1 MSTNNQINNSSN
13 SQANTNQVDSDEI
26 SLKELFLKIKE
37 WWTYLLSQWKLII
50 GVAFIGALL
59 GLAYAWTSK
68 PIYKAEFSF
77 VLEDEKSGGGLGGAL
92 GLASQFGLDLGG
104 GGGGGVFAGDNLLE
118 LMKSRSMVQKA
129 LLSPINVQGKD
140 QSLADYYISINEM
153 REDWEGKAHLE
164 KLNYPINADLSKF
177 NRVQDSVLMGMH
189 QNIIKNLLSVAKIDK
204 KLSILKVT
212 VNSENELFSKAF
224 TEALVNV
231 VSNFY
236 VETKTKKSAANVAIL
251 QHQTDSVRNQLNGAI
266 SGVAQSN
273 DAIPNLNPTRQ
284 ILRSSGQQ
292 RQIDVQAN
300 TAILTELVKNLELS
314 KLSLRKET
322 PLIQVID
329 RPVLPLAVERI
340 GKTKGVL
347 MGGFLAGFLVAI
359 FLIGKKALIGLFDEK
374 YKF

>member
-1 MSTNNQINNSSN
+1 MNTNNLQNDPNQISTS
-13 SQANTNQVDSDEI
+13 TIDSDEI
-26 SLKELFLKIKE
+26 SLKELILKLQE
-37 WWTYLLSQWKLII
+37 WWSYLLGQWKLII
-50 GVAFIGALL
+50 LVSFIGSLL
-59 GLAYAWTSK
+59 GLGYAFTQK

-104 GGGGGVFAGDNLLE
+104 GGGGGIFAGDNLLE

-129 LLSPINVQGKD
+129 LLSPISVNGKN

-153 REDWEGKAHLE
+153 REDWEGKAYLE
-164 KLNYPINADLSKF
+164 PLNYPINADMSKF
-177 NRVQDSVLMGMH
+177 SRIQDSVLMEMH
-189 QNIIKNLLSVAKIDK
+189 QDIIKNLLSVAKIDK

-224 TEALVNV
+224 TEVLVSV

-251 QHQTDSVRNQLNGAI
+251 QHQTDSVRNQLNRAI
-266 SGVAQSN
+266 SGVAQSS
-273 DAIPNLNPTRQ
+273 DAIPNLNAARQ
-284 ILRSSGQQ
+284 VLRSSGQQ

-329 RPVLPLAVERI
+329 RPVLPLKVERA
-340 GKTKGVL
+340 GKLKGLV
-347 MGGFLAGFLVAI
+347 MGGFLAGFLLVI
-359 FLIGKKALIGLFDEK
+359 FLIGKRIIGQIIG
-374 YKF
+374 

>member
-1 MSTNNQINNSSN
+1 MNSNTTQEHANQMNLG
-13 SQANTNQVDSDEI
+13 NTDSDEI
-26 SLKELFLKIKE
+26 SLKELILKLQE
-37 WWTYLLSQWKLII
+37 WWSYLLGQWKLII
-50 GVAFIGALL
+50 SVAFIGSLL
-59 GLAYAWTSK
+59 GLGYAFTQK

-77 VLEDEKSGGGLGGAL
+77 VLEDEKGGGGLGGAL

-104 GGGGGVFAGDNLLE
+104 GGGGGIFAGDNLLE

-153 REDWEGKAHLE
+153 REGWEGKAHLE
-164 KLNYPINADLSKF
+164 KLNYPINADISKF

-224 TEALVNV
+224 TEALVSV

-236 VETKTKKSAANVAIL
+236 VETKTQKSASNVAIL
-251 QHQTDSVRNQLNGAI
+251 QHQTDSVRNQLNLAI
-266 SGVAQSN
+266 SGVAQFS
-273 DAIPNLNPTRQ
+273 DAIPNLNSARQ
-284 ILRSSGQQ
+284 VLRSSGQQ

-329 RPVLPLAVERI
+329 RPVLPLMVDKV
-340 GKTKGVL
+340 GKVKGIL
-347 MGGFLAGFLVAI
+347 TGGFSAGFLIMI
-359 FLIGKKALIGLFDEK
+359 FLIGRKVLTGLFD
-374 YKF
+374 

>member
-13 SQANTNQVDSDEI
+13 SQANMNQVDSDEI

-37 WWTYLLSQWKLII
+37 WWTYLLSQWKLIV
-50 GVAFIGALL
+50 GMAFIGGLL
-59 GLAYAWTSK
+59 GLAYAWISK
-68 PIYKAEFSF
+68 PIYRAEFSF
-77 VLEDEKSGGGLGGAL
+77 VLEDEQASGGLGGAL

-104 GGGGGVFAGDNLLE
+104 GGSGGVFAGDNLLE

-129 LLSPINVQGKD
+129 LLRPINIQGKD
-140 QSLADYYISINEM
+140 QSLADYYITINEM
-153 REDWEGKAHLE
+153 REGWEGKTHLE
-164 KLNYPINADLSKF
+164 TFNFPINSDISKF
-177 NRVQDSVLMGMH
+177 NREQDSVLMGIH
-189 QNIIKNLLSVAKIDK
+189 QDIIKNLLSVAKIDK

-224 TEALVNV
+224 TEALVTV

-251 QHQTDSVRNQLNGAI
+251 QHQTDSVRNQLNRAI

-273 DAIPNLNPTRQ
+273 DAIPNLNAARQ
-284 ILRSSGQQ
+284 VLRSSGQQ

-329 RPVLPLAVERI
+329 RPVLPLPQNKT
-340 GKTKGVL
+340 GKLGAFFLGCISTCFLTVL
-347 MGGFLAGFLVAI
+347 
-359 FLIGKKALIGLFDEK
+359 FLIVKRVFYEILK
-374 YKF
+374 

>member
-1 MSTNNQINNSSN
+1 MSTANQFNNSSN
-13 SQANTNQVDSDEI
+13 SQANTNQVDNDEI
-26 SLKELFLKIKE
+26 SLKELLLKIKE
-37 WWTYLLSQWKLII
+37 WWGYLLSQWKLII
-50 GVAFIGALL
+50 GVALIGALL

-129 LLSPINVQGKD
+129 LLSPINLQGKN
-140 QSLADYYISINEM
+140 QSLADYYISLKGM
-153 REDWEGKAHLE
+153 RKGWEGKAHLE
-164 KLNYPINADLSKF
+164 KLNYPINADISKF
-177 NRVQDSVLMGMH
+177 NRTQDSVLMGMH
-189 QNIIKNLLSVAKIDK
+189 QDVIKNLLSVAKVDK

-212 VNSENELFSKAF
+212 VNSEDEIFSKAF
-224 TEALVNV
+224 TEALVSV

-236 VETKTKKSAANVAIL
+236 VETKTKKSTANVAIL
-251 QHQTDSVRNQLNGAI
+251 QHQTDSVRTQLNRAI

-273 DAIPNLNPTRQ
+273 DAIPNLNSARQ
-284 ILRSSGQQ
+284 VLRSSGQQ

-329 RPVLPLAVERI
+329 RPVLPLAVERL
-340 GKTKGVL
+340 GKSKGIL
-347 MGGFLAGFLVAI
+347 IGGFLAVFLVVI
-359 FLIGKKALIGLFDEK
+359 FLIGRKVLKGLVE
-374 YKF
+374 

>member
-1 MSTNNQINNSSN
+1 MSTDNQISNSSN
-13 SQANTNQVDSDEI
+13 SQANNNPVDSDEI
-26 SLKELFLKIKE
+26 SLKELLLKLKE

-50 GVAFIGALL
+50 GIAFMGSLV
-59 GLAYAWTSK
+59 GLAYAYTSK

-77 VLEDEKSGGGLGGAL
+77 VLEDEKSSGGLGGAL

-129 LLSPINVQGKD
+129 LLSPVNIEGKD
-140 QSLADYYISINEM
+140 QSLADYYISLKDM
-153 REDWEGKAHLE
+153 RKGWRGNANLE
-164 KLNYPINADLSKF
+164 SLNYPIQSDVSKF
-177 NRVQDSVLMGMH
+177 NRAQDSVLMGIH
-189 QNIIKNLLSVAKIDK
+189 EDIIKNLLSVAKVDK

-212 VNSENELFSKAF
+212 VNSKNEIFSKAF
-224 TEALVNV
+224 TEALVSV

-236 VETKTKKSAANVAIL
+236 VETKTKKSKVNVAIL
-251 QHQTDSVRNQLNGAI
+251 QFQADSIRNQLNSAI

-273 DAIPNLNPTRQ
+273 DAIPNLNAARQ
-284 ILRSSGQQ
+284 VLRSSGQQ

-329 RPVLPLAVERI
+329 RPVLPLAVERL
-340 GKTKGVL
+340 GKSKGIL
-347 MGGFLAGFLVAI
+347 MGGFLAGFLVVI
-359 FLIGKKALIGLFDEK
+359 FLIVKRLIGQIV
-374 YKF
+374 

>member
-1 MSTNNQINNSSN
+1 MNTNNLQNDLNQISN
-13 SQANTNQVDSDEI
+13 SNIDSDEI
-26 SLKELFLKIKE
+26 SLKELILKLQE
-37 WWTYLLSQWKLII
+37 WWSYLISQWKLII
-50 GVAFIGALL
+50 LVSFIGSLL
-59 GLAYAWTSK
+59 GLGYAFTQK

-104 GGGGGVFAGDNLLE
+104 GGGGGIFAGDNLLE

-129 LLSPINVQGKD
+129 LLSSINVKGKD
-140 QSLADYYISINEM
+140 QSLADYYISFREM
-153 REDWEGKAHLE
+153 RDNWKDKPQL
-164 KLNYPINADLSKF
+164 ADLSYAINPDASKF
-177 NRVQDSVLMGMH
+177 NRVQDSILMEIH
-189 QNIIKNLLSVAKIDK
+189 AEIIKNFLTVAKIDK
-204 KLSILKVT
+204 KLSILKVSVQT
-212 VNSENELFSKAF
+212 EDESFSKVF
-224 TEALVNV
+224 TEALVSE
-231 VSNFY
+231 VSQFY

-251 QHQTDSVRNQLNGAI
+251 QHQTDSVRNQLNRAI

-273 DAIPNLNPTRQ
+273 DDVPNLNASRQ

-329 RPVLPLAVERI
+329 KPILPLPVEKF
-340 GKTKGVL
+340 GKLKGVL
-347 MGGFLAGFLVAI
+347 LGGFLSGFLLVLG
-359 FLIGKKALIGLFDEK
+359 LIGRRVFQGLTE
-374 YKF
+374 

>member
-1 MSTNNQINNSSN
+1 MSTNNQINNPSN
-13 SQANTNQVDSDEI
+13 SQANMNQVDSDEI
-26 SLKELFLKIKE
+26 SLKELILKLKE

-50 GVAFIGALL
+50 GLAFIGALL

-129 LLSPINVQGKD
+129 LLSPISVNGKS
-140 QSLADYYISINEM
+140 QSLADYYISFREM
-153 REDWEGKAHLE
+153 RDGWEE
-164 KLNYPINADLSKF
+164 KPQLVNLGYAIYADASKF
-177 NRVQDSVLMGMH
+177 SRAQDSILMKIH
-189 QNIIKNLLSVAKIDK
+189 EEIIKNFLTVAKIDK
-204 KLSILKVT
+204 KLSILRVT
-212 VNSENELFSKAF
+212 VQIDNENFSKAF
-224 TEALVNV
+224 TEALVSE
-231 VSNFY
+231 VSQFY
-236 VETKTKKSAANVAIL
+236 VETKTKKSTKNVAIL
-251 QHQTDSVRNQLNGAI
+251 QHQTDSVRNQLNRAI

-273 DAIPNLNPTRQ
+273 DNILNLNASRQ
-284 ILRSSGQQ
+284 VLRTSGQQ

-329 RPVLPLAVERI
+329 KPILPLPIEKF
-340 GKTKGVL
+340 GKAKGIL
-347 MGGFLAGFLVAI
+347 LGGFLAGFLTVI
-359 FLIGKKALIGLFDEK
+359 GLIGRRVFQSITQ
-374 YKF
+374 

>member
-1 MSTNNQINNSSN
+1 MSTDNQINNSSN
-13 SQANTNQVDSDEI
+13 SQANFNPMDNDEI
-26 SLKELFLKIKE
+26 SLKELLLKLKE

-77 VLEDEKSGGGLGGAL
+77 VLEDEKSSGLGGAL

-129 LLSPINVQGKD
+129 LLSPVNIQGKD
-140 QSLADYYISINEM
+140 QSLAEYYISLKDM
-153 REDWEGKAHLE
+153 RKGWEGKAQLAA
-164 KLNYPINADLSKF
+164 LNYPIHADVSTF
-177 NRVQDSVLMGMH
+177 SRAQDSVLMDIH
-189 QNIIKNLLSVAKIDK
+189 QDIIKNLLSVAKLDK

-212 VNSENELFSKAF
+212 VNSENEIFSKSF
-224 TEALVNV
+224 TEALLSV

-236 VETKTKKSAANVAIL
+236 VETKTKKSTANVAIL
-251 QHQTDSVRNQLNGAI
+251 QHQTDSVRNQLNRAI

-273 DAIPNLNPTRQ
+273 DAIPNLNAARQ
-284 ILRSSGQQ
+284 VLRSSGQQ

-329 RPVLPLAVERI
+329 RPVLPLAVDRF
-340 GKTKGVL
+340 GKAKGIL
-347 MGGFLAGFLVAI
+347 MGGFLAGFLVLV
-359 FLIGKKALIGLFDEK
+359 FLIGRRVIGQITE
-374 YKF
+374 